1 MWVTTIGDRALVQ
14 IMAVAST
21 GRTRGQ
27 LAWFCPILAGGYGTL
42 RTVIASHAGNFPIQL
57 LFSLSNPSLAAD
69 KELAP
74 GRLLSTFSMLRIVA
88 ALARYL
94 HACDWRNAG
103 PQQTCTGHKHN
114 IISQNL
120 LAVRNHGSARKG
132 YLSDRCS

>member
-1 MWVTTIGDRALVQ
+1 MELSALLSQVMLE
-14 IMAVAST
+14 IFRS
-21 GRTRGQ
+21 
-27 LAWFCPILAGGYGTL
+27 
-42 RTVIASHAGNFPIQL
+42 N

-74 GRLLSTFSMLRIVA
+74 DRQLSTSLMVRIVA

-103 PQQTCTGHKHN
+103 PQQTCTGHNYN

-120 LAVRNHGSARKG
+120 LAVRYHGSARKG
-132 YLSDRCS
+132 QGAVFPPRWYAANSR